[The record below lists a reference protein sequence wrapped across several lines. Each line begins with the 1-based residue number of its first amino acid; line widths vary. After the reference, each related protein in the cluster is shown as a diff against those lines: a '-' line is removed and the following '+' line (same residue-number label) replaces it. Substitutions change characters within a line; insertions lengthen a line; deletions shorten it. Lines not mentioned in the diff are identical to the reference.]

1 MFWFPHQRLLRIRRR
16 LQNHNR
22 LHRFNNF
29 RDRLLDIRGTRIT
42 DLRPL
47 EHSVK
52 LESLSIGGEQIPGLP
67 VLANLKNLKKITL
80 IEQNQ
85 FDLTPVTSLVNL
97 ESLWI
102 WGPFTGMLDAAPL
115 QKLTKLRDL
124 TITAGGINTLTIVTN
139 IQSISALTDLRTLT
153 LGQITVTDLSFVR
166 SLKNLTQINLGQIP
180 ITSIEPLRDLK
191 MLKTVSLSAIAVID
205 ISPLLDLHNLNDLTV
220 GRTPA
225 RTDVLDEL
233 RRRGVN
239 VKTY

>member
-1 MFWFPHQRLLRIRRR
+1 
-16 LQNHNR
+16 
-22 LHRFNNF
+22 
-29 RDRLLDIRGTRIT
+29 
-42 DLRPL
+42 
-47 EHSVK
+47 
-52 LESLSIGGEQIPGLP
+52 
-67 VLANLKNLKKITL
+67 
-80 IEQNQ
+80 
-85 FDLTPVTSLVNL
+85 
-97 ESLWI
+97 
-102 WGPFTGMLDAAPL
+102 MLDAAPL